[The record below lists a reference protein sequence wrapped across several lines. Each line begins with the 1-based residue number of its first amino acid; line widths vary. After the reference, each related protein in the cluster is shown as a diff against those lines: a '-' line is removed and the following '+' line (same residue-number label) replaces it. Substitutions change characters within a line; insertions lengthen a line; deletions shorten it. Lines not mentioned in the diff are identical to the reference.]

1 MANPLKDPD
10 IRHVYV
16 ATLALGLAYGVALSV
31 IAIYL
36 DERGFSKSDIGTLA
50 AWFAGGI
57 VCLSLPAGAL
67 IRRFSAKWVVT
78 SAVVAYAIVT
88 SLFPHANG
96 YYTIAGLRFIDGAAS
111 VCIWV
116 SCETILLARAQPG
129 QKALVTSL
137 YAVFM
142 AAGYILGPLVCRG
155 LVSVWPLS
163 TAFVVAGALAA
174 LTAAYLLV
182 FLSRRS
188 EDGALDY
195 AQELAVAGSAGA
207 LTTPTSSQPT
217 PLGAG
222 AHAATTQSAQ
232 ADVAGPRA
240 TAHGGETSPD
250 SSRARGDL
258 GNLNVLWRIK
268 TSCFAT
274 FAYGY
279 FQASVVLFL
288 PLYLMN
294 EKGVAKPDTIYV
306 TACFALGMVLFT
318 NPAGRV
324 GDRIGHLLTMR
335 ALAILGTAMIA
346 SFTLLDSFPL
356 MLGAVFVAGAT
367 LASISP
373 MSLALQGLVVPAK
386 EYSRATAIYNAF
398 YAAGM
403 LVGPPISS
411 WLFDH
416 VGGAPMLEH
425 LVGLWILFILFTLV
439 FRRDDPAFK
448 APRKL
453 SERPAS

>member
-1 MANPLKDPD
+1 MANPLRDPD
-10 IRHVYV
+10 IRHVYL

-36 DERGFSKSDIGTLA
+36 DERGFRKSDIGTLA

-57 VCLSLPAGAL
+57 VCLSIPAGAL
-67 IRRFSAKWVVT
+67 IRRFSAKRVVT

-88 SLFPHANG
+88 SIFPYAND
-96 YYTIAGLRFIDGAAS
+96 YYVIAGLRFVDGASS

-155 LVSVWPLS
+155 LVILWPLS
-163 TAFVVAGALAA
+163 TAFVVAGVLAA
-174 LTAAYLLV
+174 LTAVYLLV
-182 FLSRRS
+182 FLSKRS
-188 EDGALDY
+188 EDG
-195 AQELAVAGSAGA
+195 LARESA
-207 LTTPTSSQPT
+207 PP
-217 PLGAG
+217 
-222 AHAATTQSAQ
+222 AHADLEPQATLA
-232 ADVAGPRA
+232 ADNNQPGP
-240 TAHGGETSPD
+240 
-250 SSRARGDL
+250 DL
-258 GNLNVLWRIK
+258 GNLGVLWRIK

-294 EKGVAKPDTIYV
+294 EKSVAKADTIYV

-346 SFTLLDSFPL
+346 SFTFLDSFPL

-373 MSLALQGLVVPAK
+373 MSLALQGLVVPTK

-416 VGGAPMLEH
+416 VGGAPMLKH
-425 LVGLWILFILFTLV
+425 LVGLWILFILFTLL
-439 FRRDDPAFK
+439 FRRDDPAFG
-448 APRKL
+448 APKQL
-453 SERPAS
+453 SERVEPAS